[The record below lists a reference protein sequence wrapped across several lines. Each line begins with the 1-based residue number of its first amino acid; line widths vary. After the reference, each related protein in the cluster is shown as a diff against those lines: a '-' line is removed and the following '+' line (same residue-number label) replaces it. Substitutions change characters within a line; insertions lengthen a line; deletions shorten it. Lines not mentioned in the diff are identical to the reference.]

1 MDTPLANKPLTQF
14 RMADLA
20 TRKATTFN
28 VMPER
33 DALAALAT
41 ELGIIE
47 IRKLR
52 LEGEIAPQGGRD
64 WKLNATL
71 GATVV
76 QECVVTLEPVVTRID
91 EPLSRTY
98 VADFEEIEA
107 AEAEMPEDD
116 TVEPIPGVLDL
127 EAVLAE
133 ALALALPPFPR
144 AAGAELGQAVYA
156 EDGATP
162 MTDEDAKPFASLG
175 ALKAALE
182 DKDK

>member
-1 MDTPLANKPLTQF
+1 MANKAPTQF

-20 TRKATTFN
+20 TRKETTFRLL
-28 VMPER
+28 P
-33 DALAALAT
+33 DAPFCKTMASN
-41 ELGIIE
+41 LGILE

-64 WKLNATL
+64 WHLTAKL

-91 EPLSRTY
+91 EEIARTY
-98 VADFEEIEA
+98 VSNFEEPEG

-116 TVEPIPGVLDL
+116 TIEPIPETLDL
-127 EAVLAE
+127 AVLLGE
-133 ALALALPPFPR
+133 ALSLALPPFPR
-144 AAGAELGQAVYA
+144 SEGAELGQAVYA
-156 EDGATP
+156 QDGATP
-162 MTDEDAKPFASLG
+162 MTDDDAKPFAGLG

-182 DKDK
+182 AKKD